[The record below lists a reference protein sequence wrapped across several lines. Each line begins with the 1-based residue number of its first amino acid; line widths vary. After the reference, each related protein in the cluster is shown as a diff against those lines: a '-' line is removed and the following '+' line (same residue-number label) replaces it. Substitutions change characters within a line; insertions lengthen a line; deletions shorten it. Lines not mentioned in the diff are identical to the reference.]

1 MEDETEHEPA
11 TWSNLLAEGRLPR
24 FVLICLGVWMNAAD
38 SLVTATIMPSV
49 GADLDGYAYFS
60 WAVAGFLVGA
70 IVAGA
75 SAGRLSEMV
84 GLRRATVFS
93 GLVFGTGCMLSA
105 LAPNISMFLVG
116 RVIQGIGSGWI
127 SGLAMV
133 AIALLFPERH
143 LARVFGSVAAVWGVA
158 TVLGPLLGG
167 AAAELGNWRVIFWLF
182 AAQAIIFSLAALP
195 LLRGNIV
202 PPRALRVPWLQLAI
216 LLLAIGT
223 IGVADVSGSPVK
235 ALLCGVVGLAL
246 LFAMLRIDARAV
258 AHLLPRHVAD
268 LRTTGG
274 SGYAAMFA
282 LMATSVGFLIYGPA
296 ILQRLHGF
304 SPLWAGYSVAAH
316 AMAWTVAAIYVA
328 GSRPGAANR
337 WIRIGSL
344 CVLAGPVLLALTMRD
359 GPVALIIASA
369 VTMGAG
375 FGLSS
380 ALMNRRVLA
389 SLSDDDRAIGS
400 SGLIAVRQTGE
411 AIGAAI
417 AGATANLSGFGQGPT
432 IEATRSA
439 AVWVFV
445 ASIPMAALG
454 ALAAWRMTRRVGA
467 G

>member
-1 MEDETEHEPA
+1 MGDGTDHEPA

-75 SAGRLSEMV
+75 SAGRLSEIV

-93 GLVFGTGCMLSA
+93 GLVFGAGCMLSA

-133 AIALLFPERH
+133 AIAFLFPERH

-167 AAAELGNWRVIFWLF
+167 AAAELGDWRVVFWLF

-216 LLLAIGT
+216 LLLAIGA

-246 LFAMLRIDARAV
+246 LFAMLRIDARAA

-282 LMATSVGFLIYGPA
+282 LMATAVGFLIYGPA

-304 SPLWAGYSVAAH
+304 SPLMGGIFGGRARHGLDGRRDLCGGITTGRGQSLDQDRFAL
-316 AMAWTVAAIYVA
+316 
-328 GSRPGAANR
+328 RPG
-337 WIRIGSL
+337 G
-344 CVLAGPVLLALTMRD
+344 AGPARADDAGRPGRADHRLGGDHGGGLW
-359 GPVALIIASA
+359 PV
-369 VTMGAG
+369 
-375 FGLSS
+375 
-380 ALMNRRVLA
+380 
-389 SLSDDDRAIGS
+389 
-400 SGLIAVRQTGE
+400 
-411 AIGAAI
+411 
-417 AGATANLSGFGQGPT
+417 
-432 IEATRSA
+432 
-439 AVWVFV
+439 
-445 ASIPMAALG
+445 
-454 ALAAWRMTRRVGA
+454 VGA
-467 G
+467 DEPARAGVAFG